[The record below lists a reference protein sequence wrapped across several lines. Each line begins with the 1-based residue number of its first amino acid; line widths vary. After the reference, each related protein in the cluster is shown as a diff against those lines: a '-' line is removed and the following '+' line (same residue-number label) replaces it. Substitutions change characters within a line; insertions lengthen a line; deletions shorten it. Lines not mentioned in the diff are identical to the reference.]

1 MIYIEY
7 VSDTKLKTRWNE
19 MNNEMAKTTLNQLT
33 NSNNGMSR
41 LSVMIG
47 AKNFARSEQDYTIG
61 FKFAA
66 KAKNK
71 ANYCRIKLNAMDLY
85 DVEFIAIKGAT
96 VKTVGTHN
104 GLYADMLKSTF
115 ESETGLYLSL

>member
-1 MIYIEY
+1 
-7 VSDTKLKTRWNE
+7 
-19 MNNEMAKTTLNQLT
+19 MNNEMATTTLNQLT
-33 NSNNGMSR
+33 NSNNGTSR

-47 AKNFARSEQDYTIG
+47 AKNFARSEKDYTIG

-71 ANYCRIKLNAMDLY
+71 ANYCRIKLNASDLY
-85 DVEFIAIKGAT
+85 DVEFINIRGT
-96 VKTVGTHN
+96 NVKTVGTHN

-115 ESETGLYLSL
+115 ETETGLYLSL

>member
-1 MIYIEY
+1 
-7 VSDTKLKTRWNE
+7 
-19 MNNEMAKTTLNQLT
+19 MNNEMAITTLNQLT
-33 NSNNGMSR
+33 NSNNGTGR
-41 LSVMIG
+41 LSAMIG
-47 AKNFARSEQDYTIG
+47 AKNFARDEKNYTIG

-66 KAKNK
+66 KARNK

-85 DVEFIAIKGAT
+85 DVEFIAIRGAT

-115 ESETGLYLSL
+115 ENETGLYLSL